1 MEPKRKQK
9 FFLLVLAAIAASLA
23 AGWYYL
29 YSVQN
34 SLWNKAVTDILEVTA
49 QGRHALDTYVEKDQ
63 ENLQF
68 IVSGLEKESP
78 EDGAAILERLRSA
91 SGTDALYV
99 CVDLENRLAYTPQ
112 FDEGY
117 PLQEAQ
123 TAVFEQLEGER
134 GIREPFIN
142 DYSGVWTIGNYQR
155 FAFADGT
162 PGYAQKTQPLKEI
175 AERFSLTFY
184 GDTGFSYV
192 VNQQGNIMI
201 RSLHPNSNRT
211 FQNLFDIIDL
221 QGNDPQQVEGF
232 RAALENGKRGAARFR
247 YQQEDYVFCYV
258 PMETI
263 GGWYVVSI
271 VPDRVI
277 MEQADTIMQN
287 SQIFFF
293 IIVIGILVLTAF
305 FLVSRD
311 SARQVLKAE
320 EKARRAAESANLA
333 KSQFLSNMSHD
344 IRTPMNAIVGMARLA
359 SDHAAEP
366 DKVKEYLKNISMSG
380 QLLVGLI
387 NDILDLSKIESG
399 KMALNNSTASLEQ
412 LMTELVNIIQPLVQQ
427 RKQAFEI
434 RLHGIRH
441 EILCFDSLRLN
452 QILLNLL
459 SNATKF
465 TPEEGEISVDVTET
479 PSQKPDCAHFTF
491 RVADSGIGMK
501 PEFVK
506 NLFESFTREKDSRV
520 DQIEGSGLGM
530 AITKMI
536 VDMMGGE
543 IRVESEP
550 GRGTVFTVELDLQLA
565 CEDSELPPL
574 PALRLLVA
582 DDDPATCRSAESF
595 LRELG
600 VQADVTESGRAAV
613 EKALAAHRQGR
624 DYDLVLLDWKM
635 PGVNGI
641 QAVRAIRRETGCEVP
656 VIIFSAY
663 DWARIEREATEA
675 GVTGFIQKP
684 FFKSTLYRCILQYV
698 LHKDL
703 PAAVSSGEIKL
714 AGKHIL
720 MAEDNELNQEITREL
735 LENTGAEVEIVNN
748 GKQCVERFARSAPRA
763 FDLILMDVQM
773 PVMNGY
779 EAARQIRAM
788 ARADARTI
796 PIFAIT
802 ADAFAED
809 VEAAK
814 QAGMNSHLAKPLDIP
829 HMMREI
835 QKYLHA

>member
-1 MEPKRKQK
+1 MKPKCKPK
-9 FFLLVLAAIAASLA
+9 FFLLVLAAIAALLA

-34 SLWNKAVTDILEVTA
+34 SLWSKAVTDILEVTA

-68 IVSGLEKESP
+68 IVSGLEKASST
-78 EDGAAILERLRSA
+78 DAAAILEQLGAA
-91 SGTDALYV
+91 SGTDAVYV

-112 FDEGY
+112 FERAY
-117 PLQEAQ
+117 PLEDG
-123 TAVFEQLEGER
+123 AVYEQLEGDR

-142 DYSGVWTIGNYQR
+142 DYSGVWTIGIYQR
-155 FAFADGT
+155 FAFADGM
-162 PGYAQKTQPLKEI
+162 PGYVQKTQPLKEI
-175 AERFSLTFY
+175 AQRFSLTFY

-221 QGNDPQQVEGF
+221 QGNDPQQVAGF

-258 PMETI
+258 PMETME
-263 GGWYVVSI
+263 GWYVVSI

-277 MEQADTIMQN
+277 MEQANTIMQN
-287 SQIFFF
+287 SKIFFF
-293 IIVIGILVLTAF
+293 IIAIGILVLVAF
-305 FLVSRD
+305 FLISRD

-320 EKARRAAESANLA
+320 EKARKAAESANLA

-344 IRTPMNAIVGMARLA
+344 IRTPMNAIVGMAKLA

-399 KMALNNSTASLEQ
+399 KMTLNNSTASLER
-412 LMTELVNIIQPLVQQ
+412 LMTELVNIIQPLVQKREQ
-427 RKQAFEI
+427 IFEI

-452 QILLNLL
+452 QVLLNLL

-465 TPEEGEISVDVTET
+465 TPEKGRISVDVTET
-479 PSQKPDCAHFTF
+479 SPQKTGCAHFIF
-491 RVADSGIGMK
+491 RVADTGIGMK
-501 PEFVK
+501 PEFVEE
-506 NLFESFTREKDSRV
+506 LFDSFTREKDSRV
-520 DQIEGSGLGM
+520 DQTEGSGLGM

-565 CEDSELPPL
+565 CDDSELPPL
-574 PALRLLVA
+574 PALRVLVA
-582 DDDPATCRSAESF
+582 DDDPATCRSAEGF
-595 LRELG
+595 LQELG
-600 VQADVTESGRAAV
+600 VQAEMAHSGAAAV
-613 EKALAAHRQGR
+613 EKALAAHRQGS

-635 PGVNGI
+635 PGVNGL
-641 QAVRAIRRETGCEVP
+641 QAVRAIRKETGREIP

-663 DWARIEREATEA
+663 DWAPIEQEATEA
-675 GVTGFIQKP
+675 GVTGFLQKP

-703 PAAVSSGEIKL
+703 PGHSVGSREVKL
-714 AGKHIL
+714 TGKHIL
-720 MAEDNELNQEITREL
+720 VAEDNELNQEITREL
-735 LENTGAEVEIVNN
+735 LESAGAAVEIVNN
-748 GKQCVERFARSAPRA
+748 GKQCVERFAGSAPGE

-788 ARADARTI
+788 ARADARAI

-829 HMMREI
+829 FMMQEI
-835 QKYLHA
+835 QKYLQL

>member
-1 MEPKRKQK
+1 MESKRKLK
-9 FFLLVLAAIAASLA
+9 FLFPVLAAIAAFLA

-29 YSVQN
+29 YNVQN
-34 SLWNKAVTDILEVTA
+34 SLWNKAVTDILEVTV

-68 IVSGLEKESP
+68 ITSGLEKVASTE
-78 EDGAAILERLRSA
+78 GAPVLEQLRA
-91 SGTDALYV
+91 AAGADALYV
-99 CVDLENRLAYTPQ
+99 CADLQERLAYTTRS
-112 FDEGY
+112 DHAY
-117 PLQEAQ
+117 RLDEAQ
-123 TAVFEQLEGER
+123 AEVFERLEGGR
-134 GIREPFIN
+134 GIREPFID
-142 DYSGVWTIGNYQR
+142 DYTGVWTIGIYQR
-155 FAFADGT
+155 FTFSDGV
-162 PGYAQKTQPLKEI
+162 PGYVQKTQPLKEI
-175 AERFSLTFY
+175 AQRFSLTFY

-192 VNQQGNIMI
+192 VNQQGDIMI

-221 QGNDPQQVEGF
+221 QGNDAQQITDF
-232 RAALENGKRGAARFR
+232 RGALENGRRGAARFR

-258 PMETI
+258 PMETVE
-263 GGWYVVSI
+263 GWYVVSI

-277 MEQADTIMQN
+277 MEQANTIMQN
-287 SQIFFF
+287 SQIFFLIVVISIF
-293 IIVIGILVLTAF
+293 ILAAFLV
-305 FLVSRD
+305 VSRD

-320 EKARRAAESANLA
+320 EKARKAAESANLA

-366 DKVKEYLKNISMSG
+366 EKVREYLKNISMSG

-399 KMALNNSTASLEQ
+399 KMTLNNDTASLER
-412 LMTELVNIIQPLVQQ
+412 LMTELVNIIQPLV
-427 RKQAFEI
+427 RKRNQTFVI
-434 RLHGIRH
+434 RLHEIRH

-452 QILLNLL
+452 QVLLNLL

-465 TPEEGEISVDVTET
+465 TPEEGKISVDVTET
-479 PSQKPDCAHFTF
+479 ASQKPGCAHFIF

-501 PEFVK
+501 PEFVA

-520 DQIEGSGLGM
+520 DKIEGSGLGM

-536 VDMMGGE
+536 VDMMGGA
-543 IRVESEP
+543 IQVESEP
-550 GRGTVFTVELDLQLA
+550 GRGTVFTVDLDLQLA
-565 CEDSELPPL
+565 CDESELQPL

-582 DDDPATCRSAESF
+582 DDDPATCRSAEGF

-600 VQADVTESGRAAV
+600 VQADVLQSGHAAV
-613 EKALAAHRQGR
+613 EKALEAHRQGR
-624 DYDLVLLDWKM
+624 DYDLILLDWKM
-635 PGVNGI
+635 PGVNGV
-641 QAVRAIRRETGCEVP
+641 QAVRAIRKETGYEVP

-663 DWARIEREATEA
+663 DWAPIEQEATEA

-703 PAAVSSGEIKL
+703 PLHANANEVKL
-714 AGKHIL
+714 EGRRIL

-735 LENTGAEVEIVNN
+735 LEGAGARVEIVDN
-748 GKQCVERFARSAPRA
+748 GKKCVERFAQSALGE

-788 ARADARTI
+788 ARADAAAI

-809 VEAAK
+809 VEAARR
-814 QAGMNSHLAKPLDIP
+814 AGMNSHLAKPLDIP
-829 HMMREI
+829 LMMEEI
-835 QKYLHA
+835 QKYLRA